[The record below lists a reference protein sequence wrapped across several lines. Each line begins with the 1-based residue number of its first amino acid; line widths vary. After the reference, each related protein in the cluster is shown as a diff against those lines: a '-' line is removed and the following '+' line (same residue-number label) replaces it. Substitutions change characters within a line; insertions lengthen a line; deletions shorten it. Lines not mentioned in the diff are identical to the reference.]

1 MKLQGAEPATPELL
15 GLLDYWL
22 SRSGRGLPPRADA
35 LSPVDLRAWKDH
47 LVVFEVAAEDVYV
60 YTFYGAALAE
70 AFGGSRLGATL
81 DELPEH
87 QRAVL
92 ASEYAAVI
100 ADGLPACRVHT
111 ADFNGRFRSFERLVL
126 PLLGEGSRVDKLL
139 VAAYELPQTV
149 VSQLDAVSQL
159 NKDVPR

>member
-1 MKLQGAEPATPELL
+1 MTLQGTEPATPELTD
-15 GLLDYWL
+15 LLDFWL
-22 SRSGRGLPPRADA
+22 SRSLAGAPPRAGE
-35 LSPVDLRAWKDH
+35 LSPADLRRWKDH

-81 DELPEH
+81 DELPEQ

-100 ADGLPACRVHT
+100 AEGLPACRVHT
-111 ADFNGRFRSFERLVL
+111 ADFFGRTRSFERLVL
-126 PLLGEGSRVDKLL
+126 PLLGDGRVVDKLL
-139 VAAYELPQTV
+139 VAAYELPAVTPKPCE
-149 VSQLDAVSQL
+149 DAA
-159 NKDVPR
+159 R